1 MIPVAKI
8 DNLLRLDIQNG
19 NFFVTLHINLIQIL
33 MQMPDLS
40 TYFPVT
46 DPTWIFFLVLSII
59 LFAPILLGKLKIPH
73 IVGMILAGVLIG
85 PYGLHVL
92 DKDSSFELFGNVG
105 LYYIMFLASL
115 EMDMQHMKRIR
126 WQALTLGLAAFVFP
140 LTMGVVSNVFLLKY
154 SLVTSVLLASMYASH
169 TLIAYPIVIRYGV
182 SRNRSVSIA
191 VGGTIVTDT
200 LTLLVLA
207 FISGM
212 FREEVHGGWFGVV
225 LLLKVI
231 LLSLFIVYSFPR
243 IARWFFRRYNDPVIQ
258 FIFVLAMVFLS
269 AGLMELI
276 GMEGILGAFLAGL
289 VLNRL
294 IPHSA
299 PLMHHLEFVGNA
311 LFIPYFL
318 IGVGMIID
326 LRVLFGSGE
335 ALKVAAVMITMALA
349 GKWIASWVTQKAF
362 KMSVL
367 ERELMFGLSNA
378 QAAATLA
385 AVLVGYNIILPS
397 GERLLNEDV
406 LNGTILLILVTCVVS
421 SLITDVAAR
430 RLALQDGNINESR
443 PLDEESA
450 LIALA
455 YPDTVDDLV
464 NMALL
469 MRKDKSDAPM
479 SAINVVLD
487 NDDKAREK
495 GMKLLE
501 AASAVASAANVQ
513 MQTKVRLA
521 TNLANG
527 IIHSMKENDYSELVV
542 GLHMQNSPS
551 ESFFGP
557 VLISLLNRL
566 NRQITMIRYTVPVNT
581 IRRIHVAVP
590 AKAQF
595 EAGFYHWVERVAR
608 LAVGLGCRI
617 IYHAHPDTIRIL
629 QRYLETYHASIRAE
643 YVQTD
648 GGNELK
654 RISREVREDHMLV
667 VVLARRGSISFRPS
681 FDHIPRQ
688 IKKYYMNT
696 GLMLIF
702 PDVYAEAATKDVSVN
717 EPLTTDLRYEAAK
730 EWYKNWLSRSNGKEE
745 SQ

>member
-1 MIPVAKI
+1 MLLQVFSLPLKNPVLI
-8 DNLLRLDIQNG
+8 FSLILFIILLTPVLLQRLRI
-19 NFFVTLHINLIQIL
+19 
-33 MQMPDLS
+33 PDL
-40 TYFPVT
+40 
-46 DPTWIFFLVLSII
+46 IGLII
-59 LFAPILLGKLKIPH
+59 
-73 IVGMILAGVLIG
+73 AGAVIG
-85 PYGLHVL
+85 PNGVGIMER
-92 DKDSSFELFGNVG
+92 DSSIELFGTVG
-105 LYYIMFLASL
+105 LLYIMFIAGL
-115 EMDMQHMKRIR
+115 EIDMADLKKNYGKT
-126 WQALTLGLAAFVFP
+126 LTFGLYTFLIPMIVGT
-140 LTMGVVSNVFLLKY
+140 LTGVYWLDFSWP
-154 SLVTSVLLASMYASH
+154 TSILLASMYASH
-169 TLIAYPIVIRYGV
+169 TLITYPIVSKYGITK
-182 SRNRSVSIA
+182 NRAVSIA
-191 VGGTIVTDT
+191 IGGTVITCI
-200 LTLLVLA
+200 LALLVLA
-207 FISGM
+207 VIVGMSTGEINQQFWIKLGGASLVFISI
-212 FREEVHGGWFGVV
+212 V
-225 LLLKVI
+225 VI
-231 LLSLFIVYSFPR
+231 LFPMLG
-243 IARWFFRRYNDPVIQ
+243 RWFFKRYEDSVGQ
-258 FIFVLAMVFLS
+258 YIFVLALVFFASFLAEA
-269 AGLMELI
+269 AGLEAI
-276 GMEGILGAFLAGL
+276 IGAFLAGL
-289 VLNRL
+289 ALNRL
-294 IPHSA
+294 IPNTSA
-299 PLMHHLEFVGNA
+299 LMNRIDFVGNA
-311 LFIPYFL
+311 IFIPFFL
-318 IGVGMIID
+318 IGVGMLVD
-326 LRVLFGSGE
+326 VRTFAAGWT
-335 ALKVAAVMITMALA
+335 ALWVAVVMTVIATLSKFMAAWITE
-349 GKWIASWVTQKAF
+349 KNF
-362 KMSVL
+362 KL
-367 ERELMFGLSNA
+367 TRDEGRLIFGLSNA

-566 NRQITMIRYTVPVNT
+566 NRQITMIRCTVPVNT